1 MICDPQRN
9 DALACENEH
18 SRRLTERP
26 KDPYERAAKKAV
38 DAAND
43 EYGFDD
49 DERSQLT
56 TAVEA
61 ALADIED
68 ARERARDCA

>member
-1 MICDPQRN
+1 MNARPALWNPEDRLAGPVQERYEYAAYLAVKAMDP
-9 DALACENEH
+9 
-18 SRRLTERP
+18 
-26 KDPYERAAKKAV
+26 
-38 DAAND
+38 
-43 EYGFDD
+43 EYRFTP

-68 ARERARDCA
+68 ARERARDLL